1 MKINQNYVFSIYPL
15 SPEFQNKIEKSLG
28 AIPIYLLLSELHQKS
43 LWQLWRLLR
52 SLRADQLL
60 LPIEYTNIQLF
71 LPLLRV
77 LSLPMRVNRILI
89 AHPDGSLTPTPKF
102 KALLAIGR
110 LFIQTALFS
119 CSYLRCRAEIPK
131 LSHQH
136 NEPYP
141 LNANNGVLYI
151 DATIWMGP
159 KAGGCVG
166 HICGVANA
174 LSIHKYQVD
183 YAAEGRLPPLTDQ
196 IGFIKINLPQLFTF
210 PTEFNRFHLSN
221 RMANQLSKIDSL
233 PYQFIYQRMSVE
245 NYAGVKLSR
254 LLKIPLVLEY
264 NSPLVWITDHWGD
277 KLHKL
282 KFKKLALQC
291 EEVCI
296 KHAHLI
302 VTISEASKD
311 ALIQSGVSPKKIVCY
326 PNCIDP
332 TIFDPQRFSSM
343 HNAALRNQLNIP
355 AKSIVITFIGTF
367 GEWHGVDILALAI
380 RNLLDNHAAF
390 LQPHSV
396 RFLLIGNGAKMPLVK
411 GILEQ
416 APYKDHVIFT
426 GLVSQEQAPAYLAIS
441 DIFLSPHIPNRDG
454 SRFFGSPTKLFEY
467 MAMEKP
473 IIASNLEQLGQ
484 VLQPSLRA
492 EALPQFPPEAL
503 ASELAILAQPG
514 HVEHIVN
521 AILFL
526 IQFPQWR
533 TLLGKNARQEVLAK
547 YTWSQHVSFIL
558 ERLKILAK

>member
-1 MKINQNYVFSIYPL
+1 MNSNKNYVLSIYPL
-15 SPEFQNKIEKSLG
+15 STSFQEKLEKSLD
-28 AIPIYLLLSELHQKS
+28 APPVYILLSELHQKS
-43 LWQLWRLLR
+43 LWQLWR
-52 SLRADQLL
+52 SLRNLRAEQLF

-77 LSLPMRVNRILI
+77 LSLPMRVKKILVV
-89 AHPDGSLTPTPKF
+89 HPDGSLTPAPKF
-102 KALLAIGR
+102 KALLAVGR

-119 CSYLRCRAEIPK
+119 CSYLRCRDEIPK
-131 LSHQH
+131 LLNKP
-136 NEPYP
+136 NEQYS
-141 LNANNGVLYI
+141 LNTGKSVLYV
-151 DATIWMGP
+151 DATIRMGP
-159 KAGGCVG
+159 KAGGSIG
-166 HICGVANA
+166 HIGGVANA
-174 LSIHKYQVD
+174 LANLGYTVD
-183 YAAEGRLPPLTDQ
+183 YAAEARIPSLIPKID
-196 IGFIKINLPQLFTF
+196 FIKIRLPQLFTF
-210 PTEFNRFHLSN
+210 PVEFNRFRLN
-221 RMANQLSKIDSL
+221 NQMIAQLSKIDSSH
-233 PYQFIYQRMSVE
+233 YQFIYQRMSMK
-245 NYAGVKLSR
+245 NYAGAKLSR
-254 LLKIPLVLEY
+254 LLKIPLVMEY
-264 NSPLVWITDHWGD
+264 NGPLVWITEHWEG
-277 KLHKL
+277 KLNKL

-473 IIASNLEQLGQ
+473 IIASDLEQLGQ

-492 EALPQFPPEAL
+492 AALPQLAPEVL

-547 YTWSQHVSFIL
+547 YTWRQHVELIL
-558 ERLKILAK
+558 EKVNSLS